1 MASIQEPR
9 LMARVRYLNF
19 IYILP
24 FTFQILTQAK
34 ISRSWSG
41 FPFNFNNLKTAP
53 LQTRIV
59 NWSSSVFAFAISIYK
74 YTTVSEQTF
83 LIPAFAFT
91 FYNSQYWTA
100 LQKQEL
106 SINHRIHLHWQFQL
120 TNRPFVKYFFSL
132 NKLRVFSICIY
143 IL

>member
-9 LMARVRYLNF
+9 LMAWVRYLNF

-41 FPFNFNNLKTAP
+41 FPFDFNNLKTAP

-83 LIPAFAFT
+83 WFQHLPLHFT
-91 FYNSQYWTA
+91 IHNIELPSKNKNY
-100 LQKQEL
+100 L
-106 SINHRIHLHWQFQL
+106 SIIGYIYTDNSNLQID
-120 TNRPFVKYFFSL
+120 K
-132 NKLRVFSICIY
+132 SICKIFF
-143 IL
+143 LSE